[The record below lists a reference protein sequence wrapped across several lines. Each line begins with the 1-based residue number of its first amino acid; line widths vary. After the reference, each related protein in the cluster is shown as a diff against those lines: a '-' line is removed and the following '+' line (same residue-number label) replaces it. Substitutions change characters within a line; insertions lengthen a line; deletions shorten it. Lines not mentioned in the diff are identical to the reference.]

1 MKKSTATRVNLVF
14 AIMLTVATTANIL
27 LAFVLLEPNKNNMLL
42 ITLFSIIGFGG
53 AILYYDNYKQLT
65 KERA

>member
-1 MKKSTATRVNLVF
+1 MRKSTATRVNLVL
-14 AIMLTVATTANIL
+14 AIVLTIATTANIL

-53 AILYYDNYKQLT
+53 AILYYYNYKQLNRG
-65 KERA
+65 RA